1 MPAIAHRHEGASK
14 RMPIDFSADL
24 DQAVGFK
31 ELDGAGPDDIGPAT
45 CTRAF
50 FQLGG
55 ERFAQHQAHVSE
67 IDKRMRSIEEKKRAL
82 ENQSVASA

>member
-1 MPAIAHRHEGASK
+1 MS
-14 RMPIDFSADL
+14 IDFAADL
-24 DQAVGFK
+24 DQAARLK

-45 CTRAF
+45 LTRAF

-55 ERFAQHQAHVSE
+55 ERFVQHQAHVSE
-67 IDKRMRSIEEKKRAL
+67 IDKRMGFIEEKKRAL